1 MVGEEGAKV
10 GHHVGISVS
19 REAAGDFLERDD
31 VGAGKAVG
39 DSFQIVRAVETEAV
53 LYVIARKPNDNL

>member
-1 MVGEEGAKV
+1 MVGKQGAEI
-10 GHHVGISVS
+10 GDHVGISVS

-31 VGAGKAVG
+31 VGAGKTVD